1 MALINIGVNPNIID
15 INGQN
20 VLFNTILQGMKKMR
34 YFLKHLAKR
43 GINFNVVDSRDKTI
57 LDEIFT

>member
-1 MALINIGVNPNIID
+1 MVKMYCLI
-15 INGQN
+15 
-20 VLFNTILQGMKKMR
+20 LFYKVEKNEIL
-34 YFLKHLAKR
+34 LKHLAKR